1 MNFGAKIE
9 FFYLCSV
16 IFEMKKL
23 YRYITKSFL
32 GTFFLTFFIVV
43 FVWVMQFVW
52 LYVDDLVGK
61 GLEFKIIAELLFYT
75 SITAIPMSLP
85 LALLLA
91 LLMCFGNLGEHYEL
105 VAMKASGV
113 SMWRSMR
120 PLLYFSLMLSVLAFF
135 ISNSLIPIATLKWRT
150 LLSDVQRQKLAFN
163 IKEGVFY
170 KDIENYVI
178 YVERKGK
185 DGSSIYGVKIY
196 DHTDHMGNT
205 KIISAD
211 SGMMTMSP
219 NQRNIIFTL
228 YNGFNYTDITTDNYK
243 DTRPFERM
251 SFKQEQ
257 IKFSLASFDMTRSS
271 EDMYKSYQQM
281 MNIRQLSTSLD
292 SLERRQVSKQES
304 FAQGFE
310 RRWANYNSL
319 SSSKS
324 TKALATNDT
333 LSIDS
338 IATDTCHIL
347 HWPLLDNYEG
357 ETRATLVNMAIGS
370 AQNAKDNVA
379 FNKMD
384 LNSQTENINK
394 HKKEWHKKFTLSIA
408 CIIFF
413 FIGAPLGSII
423 RKGGLGLPVVISVV
437 FFIIYHL
444 ISTISE
450 RMAVFGDLNMFLGVW
465 LSSLVLMPVGLFFTF
480 KATTDAALFDG
491 DSWKKFFQKLFKK
504 KRENNIEPST

>member
-1 MNFGAKIE
+1 
-9 FFYLCSV
+9 
-16 IFEMKKL
+16 MKRL
-23 YRYITKSFL
+23 YQYIIKSFL
-32 GTFFLTFFIVV
+32 GTFVLTFFIVV
-43 FVWVMQFVW
+43 FIWVMQFVW

-105 VAMKASGV
+105 VAMKASGI
-113 SMWRSMR
+113 SMWRAMR
-120 PLLYFSLMLSVLAFF
+120 PLLYFSLVLSVLAFF
-135 ISNSLIPIATLKWRT
+135 ISNSLIPMATLKWRT
-150 LLSDVQRQKLAFN
+150 LLTDVQRQKLAFN

-196 DHTDHMGNT
+196 DHTDHNGNT

-243 DTRPFERM
+243 ETRPFERM

-257 IKFSLASFDMTRSS
+257 LKFSLASFDMTRSS

-292 SLERRQVSKQES
+292 SLERRQVNKQQS
-304 FAQGFE
+304 FTQGFE
-310 RRWANYNSL
+310 KRWANYNSL
-319 SSSKS
+319 KLPEP
-324 TKALATNDT
+324 TKALATNDS

-338 IATDTCHIL
+338 LVADTCHIL
-347 HWPLLDNYEG
+347 RWPLLDRYNE
-357 ETRATLVNMAIGS
+357 ETRAAIVGMAVGS

-384 LNSQTENINK
+384 MGSQTENINK
-394 HKKEWHKKFTLSIA
+394 HRKEWHKKFTLSIA

-423 RKGGLGLPVVISVV
+423 RKGGLGLPVVISVL
-437 FFIIYHL
+437 FFVVYYI
-444 ISTISE
+444 ISTIGE
-450 RMAVFGDLNMFLGVW
+450 RMAVFGGLNMFLGVW
-465 LSSLVLMPVGLFFTF
+465 ISSIVLLPVGLFFTF

-504 KRENNIEPST
+504 SHT

>member
-1 MNFGAKIE
+1 
-9 FFYLCSV
+9 
-16 IFEMKKL
+16 MKKL
-23 YRYITKSFL
+23 YRYIVKSFF
-32 GTFFLTFFIVV
+32 GTFILTFFIVV
-43 FVWVMQFVW
+43 FIWVMQFVW

-105 VAMKASGV
+105 VAMKASGI

-120 PLLYFSLMLSVLAFF
+120 PLLYFSLITSVLAFF
-135 ISNSLIPIATLKWRT
+135 ISNSVIPIATLKWRT
-150 LLSDVQRQKLAFN
+150 LLTDVQQQKLAFN

-170 KDIENYVI
+170 KDLDNYVI
-178 YVERKGK
+178 YVEKKGK

-196 DHTDHMGNT
+196 DHTERNGNS

-211 SGMMTMSP
+211 SGRMEMSP
-219 NQRNIIFTL
+219 NQRSIIFTL
-228 YNGFNYTDITTDNYK
+228 YNGYNYTDITTGDYK
-243 DTRPFERM
+243 EKRPFERM
-251 SFKQEQ
+251 SFKEEQ
-257 IKFSLASFDMTRSS
+257 IKFSLASFDMTRTD
-271 EDMYKSYQQM
+271 EEMYKSYHQM
-281 MNIRQLSTSLD
+281 MNIRQLSSALD
-292 SLERRQVSKQES
+292 SLEKRQERRQNDFSE
-304 FAQGFE
+304 GFT
-310 RRWANYNSL
+310 RRWSNYNEMHNHVL
-319 SSSKS
+319 DGQQAIAK
-324 TKALATNDT
+324 NDT
-333 LSIDS
+333 L
-338 IATDTCHIL
+338 AADTCFVL
-347 HWPLLDNYEG
+347 SWPLLAQFEG
-357 ETRATLVNMAIGS
+357 EKHDKIASTALGL
-370 AQNAKDNVA
+370 AQNAKDNVS
-379 FNKMD
+379 FNETDFKY
-384 LNSQTENINK
+384 QTENINK

-444 ISTISE
+444 ISTIAE

-465 LSSLVLMPVGLFFTF
+465 LSSLVLLPVGMFFTF

-491 DSWKKFFQKLFKK
+491 DSWKKTFQKLFKK
-504 KRENNIEPST
+504 NRNNKVELNT

>member
-1 MNFGAKIE
+1 
-9 FFYLCSV
+9 
-16 IFEMKKL
+16 MKKL

-105 VAMKASGV
+105 VAMKASGI

-120 PLLYFSLMLSVLAFF
+120 PMLYFSLMLSIMAFF

-170 KDIENYVI
+170 KDLENYVI
-178 YVERKGK
+178 YVDKKGK
-185 DGSSIYGVKIY
+185 DGSHIYGVKIY
-196 DHTDHMGNT
+196 DHSDHTGNT

-211 SGMMTMSP
+211 SGFMAMSP
-219 NQRNIIFTL
+219 NQRNIVFTL
-228 YNGFNYTDITTDNYK
+228 YDGYNYTDITTDNYK
-243 DTRPFERM
+243 ESRPFERM

-281 MNIRQLSTSLD
+281 MNIRQLSASLD
-292 SLERRQVSKQES
+292 SLQRRLDGKQEAFTNG
-304 FAQGFE
+304 FA
-310 RRWANYNSL
+310 RRWSNYNSL
-319 SSSKS
+319 QVDDPPEVV
-324 TKALATNDT
+324 NDT
-333 LSIDS
+333 LV
-338 IATDTCHIL
+338 ADTCVIL
-347 HWPLLDNYEG
+347 QWPLLDNYEG
-357 ETRATLVNMAIGS
+357 EMRAAILNMAVGT
-370 AQNAKDNVA
+370 AQNAKDNA
-379 FNKMD
+379 TFNKVD
-384 LNSQTENINK
+384 LGSQAENINK

-408 CIIFF
+408 CLIFF

-437 FFIIYHL
+437 FFVVYHL
-444 ISTISE
+444 ISTIAE

-465 LSSLVLMPVGLFFTF
+465 LSSLVLLPLGLFFTF
-480 KATTDAALFDG
+480 KATTDASVFDG
-491 DSWKKFFQKLFKK
+491 DSWKKFFQRLFRKK
-504 KRENNIEPST
+504 HKNQVELNP

>member
-1 MNFGAKIE
+1 
-9 FFYLCSV
+9 
-16 IFEMKKL
+16 MKKL

-32 GTFFLTFFIVV
+32 GTFVLTFFIVV
-43 FVWVMQFVW
+43 FIWVMQFVW

-61 GLEFKIIAELLFYT
+61 GLELKIIGELLFYT

-105 VAMKASGV
+105 VAMKASGI
-113 SMWRSMR
+113 SMWRAMR
-120 PLLYFSLMLSVLAFF
+120 PLLHFSLILSILAFF
-135 ISNSLIPIATLKWRT
+135 ISNSLIPMATLKWRT
-150 LLSDVQRQKLAFN
+150 LLTDVQRQKLAFN

-170 KDIENYVI
+170 KDIDNYVI
-178 YVERKGK
+178 YVEKKGK
-185 DGSSIYGVKIY
+185 DGSRIYGVKIY
-196 DHTDHMGNT
+196 DHSDHTGNT

-211 SGMMTMSP
+211 SGVMAMSP
-219 NQRNIIFTL
+219 NQRNILFTL
-228 YNGFNYTDITTDNYK
+228 YNGYNYTDITTDGYK
-243 DTRPFERM
+243 ETRPFERM

-292 SLERRQVSKQES
+292 SLQRRQANKQTA
-304 FAQGFE
+304 FTQGFE
-310 RRWANYNSL
+310 RRWSNYNSL
-319 SSSKS
+319 RTPLPEQSLSQTPDSLI
-324 TKALATNDT
+324 ADADVT
-333 LSIDS
+333 LR
-338 IATDTCHIL
+338 
-347 HWPLLDNYEG
+347 WPLLENYQG
-357 ETRATLVNMAIGS
+357 ERREIIVNLAVGS
-370 AQNAKDNVA
+370 AQNAKDNIA
-379 FNKMD
+379 FNKLD
-384 LNSQTENINK
+384 LGSQSENINK

-408 CIIFF
+408 CLIFF

-423 RKGGLGLPVVISVV
+423 RKGGLGLPVVISVA

-444 ISTISE
+444 LSTIAE

-465 LSSLVLMPVGLFFTF
+465 LSSLVLLPVGLFFTF

-491 DSWKKFFQKLFKK
+491 GSWKKAFQKLFKRDK
-504 KRENNIEPST
+504 ASAETPA

>member
-1 MNFGAKIE
+1 
-9 FFYLCSV
+9 
-16 IFEMKKL
+16 MKKL
-23 YRYITKSFL
+23 YQYIIKSFL
-32 GTFFLTFFIVV
+32 GTFVLTFFIVV
-43 FVWVMQFVW
+43 FIWVMQFVW

-61 GLEFKIIAELLFYT
+61 GLEIKIIAELLFYT

-105 VAMKASGV
+105 VAMKASGI
-113 SMWRSMR
+113 SMWRAMR
-120 PLLYFSLMLSVLAFF
+120 PLLYFSLVLSVLAFF

-150 LLSDVQRQKLAFN
+150 LLTDVQRQKLAFN

-170 KDIENYVI
+170 KDIEGYVI

-196 DHTDHMGNT
+196 DHTDHNGNT

-228 YNGFNYTDITTDNYK
+228 YNGHNYTDITTSDNYK
-243 DTRPFERM
+243 ETRPFERM

-257 IKFSLASFDMTRSS
+257 LKFSLASFDMTRSS

-281 MNIRQLSTSLD
+281 MNIRQLSASLD

-304 FAQGFE
+304 FTQGFE
-310 RRWANYNSL
+310 RRWANYKSL
-319 SSSKS
+319 TLTEPK
-324 TKALATNDT
+324 KALAANDSLVADT
-333 LSIDS
+333 L
-338 IATDTCHIL
+338 ATDTCHIL
-347 HWPLLDNYEG
+347 HWPLLDHYEG
-357 ETRATLVNMAIGS
+357 ETRTAIVNMAVGT

-384 LNSQTENINK
+384 LNSHTENINK
-394 HKKEWHKKFTLSIA
+394 HRKEWHKKFTLSIA

-423 RKGGLGLPVVISVV
+423 RKGGLGLPVVISVL
-437 FFIIYHL
+437 FFVVYYI
-444 ISTISE
+444 ISTIGE
-450 RMAVFGDLNMFLGVW
+450 RMAVFGGLNMFLGVW
-465 LSSLVLMPVGLFFTF
+465 ISSIVLLPVGLFFTF

-491 DSWKKFFQKLFKK
+491 DSWKKFFQKLFKR
-504 KRENNIEPST
+504 KRENNVETST

>member
-1 MNFGAKIE
+1 
-9 FFYLCSV
+9 
-16 IFEMKKL
+16 MKKL
-23 YRYITKSFL
+23 YQYITKSFL
-32 GTFFLTFFIVV
+32 GTFVLTFFIVV
-43 FVWVMQFVW
+43 FIWVMQFVW

-61 GLEFKIIAELLFYT
+61 GLEIKIIAELLFYT

-105 VAMKASGV
+105 VAMKASGI
-113 SMWRSMR
+113 SMWRAMR
-120 PLLYFSLMLSVLAFF
+120 PLLHFSLIISVLAFF

-150 LLSDVQRQKLAFN
+150 LLTDVQRQKLAFN

-170 KDIENYVI
+170 KDIDNYVI
-178 YVERKGK
+178 FVEKKGK
-185 DGSSIYGVKIY
+185 DGSHIYGVKIY
-196 DHTDHMGNT
+196 DHTDLNGNT

-211 SGMMTMSP
+211 SGMMAMSP
-219 NQRNIIFTL
+219 NQRNIVFTL
-228 YNGFNYTDITTDNYK
+228 YDGYNYTDLTTDNYK
-243 DTRPFERM
+243 ETRPFERM

-257 IKFSLASFDMTRSS
+257 IKFSLASFDLTRSN
-271 EDMYKSYQQM
+271 EEMYKSYQQM

-292 SLERRQVSKQES
+292 SLQQRYDSRQTA
-304 FAQGFE
+304 FTQGFS
-310 RRWANYNSL
+310 RRWNNYYSL
-319 SSSKS
+319 RTGVPSEGIVHPRPD
-324 TKALATNDT
+324 TIVADTNIT
-333 LSIDS
+333 LS
-338 IATDTCHIL
+338 
-347 HWPLLDNYEG
+347 WPLLAQFDEK
-357 ETRATLVNMAIGS
+357 TRGVIVNMAVGS
-370 AQNAKDNVA
+370 AQNAKDNIN

-384 LNSQTENINK
+384 LGLQTENINK

-444 ISTISE
+444 ISTIAE

-465 LSSLVLMPVGLFFTF
+465 LSSLVLLPVGLFFTF

-491 DSWKKFFQKLFKK
+491 DSWKKFFQRLFRK
-504 KRENNIEPST
+504 KRITQVQTTS

>member
-1 MNFGAKIE
+1 
-9 FFYLCSV
+9 
-16 IFEMKKL
+16 MKRL

-32 GTFFLTFFIVV
+32 GTFLLTFFIVV

-61 GLEFKIIAELLFYT
+61 GLEFSIIAELLFYT

-120 PLLYFSLMLSVLAFF
+120 PLLYFSLMLSVMAFF

-150 LLSDVQRQKLAFN
+150 LLTDVQRQKLAFN

-178 YVERKGK
+178 YVEKKGK
-185 DGSSIYGVKIY
+185 DGSHIYGVKIY
-196 DHTDHMGNT
+196 DHTDHTGNT

-211 SGMMTMSP
+211 SGYMAMSP
-219 NQRNIIFTL
+219 NQRNILFTL
-228 YNGFNYTDITTDNYK
+228 YNGYNYTDITNLDNYK

-257 IKFSLASFDMTRSS
+257 IKFSLASFDLTRSN

-281 MNIRQLSTSLD
+281 MNIRQLSASLD
-292 SLERRQVSKQES
+292 SLERRFDSKQDAFS
-304 FAQGFE
+304 TGFE
-310 RRWANYNSL
+310 RRWGNYNSL
-319 SSSKS
+319 S
-324 TKALATNDT
+324 LPEPRPDT
-333 LSIDS
+333 TMVAVPARELR
-338 IATDTCHIL
+338 
-347 HWPLLDNYEG
+347 WPLLENYDG
-357 ETRATLVNMAIGS
+357 ETRAALVNMALGS
-370 AQNAKDNVA
+370 SQNAKDNVA
-379 FNKMD
+379 FNKID
-384 LNSQTENINK
+384 LGSQTENINK

-423 RKGGLGLPVVISVV
+423 RKGGLGLPVVISVG

-444 ISTISE
+444 ISTIAE
-450 RMAVFGDLNMFLGVW
+450 RMAVYGDLNMFLGVW
-465 LSSLVLMPVGLFFTF
+465 LSSLVLLPVGLFFTF

-491 DSWKKFFQKLFKK
+491 DSWKKFFKNLFNKQ
-504 KRENNIEPST
+504 

>member
-1 MNFGAKIE
+1 
-9 FFYLCSV
+9 
-16 IFEMKKL
+16 MKKL

-61 GLEFKIIAELLFYT
+61 GLEIKILAELLFYT

-105 VAMKASGV
+105 VAMKASGI
-113 SMWRSMR
+113 SMWKVMR
-120 PLLYFSLMLSVLAFF
+120 PLLLFSVMTSVLAFF

-150 LLSDVQRQKLAFN
+150 LLTDVQRQKLAFN

-170 KDIENYVI
+170 KDIDNYVI
-178 YVERKGK
+178 FVEKKGK
-185 DGSSIYGVKIY
+185 DGSHIYGVKIY
-196 DHTDHMGNT
+196 DHSDRMGNT

-211 SGMMTMSP
+211 SGMMSMSP

-228 YNGFNYTDITTDNYK
+228 YDGYNYTDLTPDNFK
-243 DTRPFERM
+243 DRRPFERM

-257 IKFSLASFDMTRSS
+257 LKFSLASFDMTRSD
-271 EDMYKSYQQM
+271 EEMYKSYQQM

-292 SLERRQVSKQES
+292 SLQRRYAGKQEA
-304 FAQGFE
+304 FTLGFE
-310 RRWANYNSL
+310 RRWSNLNSL
-319 SSSKS
+319 H
-324 TKALATNDT
+324 TGVPPEGVALP
-333 LSIDS
+333 IPDS
-338 IATDTCHIL
+338 IVADTIIPL
-347 HWPLLDNYEG
+347 SWPLLDRYEG
-357 ETRATLVNMAIGS
+357 EMRSTIANMAAAS
-370 AQNAKDNVA
+370 AQNAKENAA
-379 FNKMD
+379 FNKID
-384 LNSQTENINK
+384 LKAQVENINK

-408 CIIFF
+408 CLIFF

-423 RKGGLGLPVVISVV
+423 RRGGLGLPVVISVV

-444 ISTISE
+444 ISTIAE
-450 RMAVFGDLNMFLGVW
+450 RMAVFGDLNMFFGVW
-465 LSSLVLMPVGLFFTF
+465 LSSLVLLPVGLFFTF

-491 DSWKKFFQKLFKK
+491 DSWKKFFQRLFTKK
-504 KRENNIEPST
+504 HEDKVPEPKTIA

>member
-1 MNFGAKIE
+1 
-9 FFYLCSV
+9 
-16 IFEMKKL
+16 MKKL

-32 GTFFLTFFIVV
+32 GTFVLTFFIVV
-43 FVWVMQFVW
+43 FIWVMQFVW

-120 PLLYFSLMLSVLAFF
+120 PLLYFSLMLSVMAFF

-150 LLSDVQRQKLAFN
+150 LLTDVQRQKLAFN

-178 YVERKGK
+178 YVEKKGK

-196 DHTDHMGNT
+196 DHTDRTGNT
-205 KIISAD
+205 KITSAD

-219 NQRNIIFTL
+219 NQRNILFTL
-228 YNGFNYTDITTDNYK
+228 YNGYNYTDITTDNYK
-243 DTRPFERM
+243 ETRPFERM

-271 EDMYKSYQQM
+271 EDMYKSYHQM
-281 MNIRQLSTSLD
+281 MNIRQLSYSLD
-292 SLERRQVSKQES
+292 SLQQRYDKRQGD
-304 FAQGFE
+304 FAQGFV
-310 RRWANYNSL
+310 RRWGNYNSL
-319 SSSKS
+319 SLPEPKV
-324 TKALATNDT
+324 DT
-333 LSIDS
+333 LAIDT
-338 IATDTCHIL
+338 AVVL
-347 HWPLLDNYEG
+347 RWPLLGNYEG
-357 ETRATLVNMAIGS
+357 EMRTALVNMAVSS

-384 LNSQTENINK
+384 LSSQTENMNK
-394 HKKEWHKKFTLSIA
+394 HRKEWHKKFTLSIA

-423 RKGGLGLPVVISVV
+423 RKGGLGLPVVISVA

-444 ISTISE
+444 ISTIAE

-465 LSSLVLMPVGLFFTF
+465 LSSLVLLPVGLFFTF

-491 DSWKKFFQKLFKK
+491 DSWKKFFQKLFGKK
-504 KRENNIEPST
+504 HKNTIETPT

>member
-1 MNFGAKIE
+1 
-9 FFYLCSV
+9 
-16 IFEMKKL
+16 MKKL

-120 PLLYFSLMLSVLAFF
+120 PLLYFSLMLSVMAFF

-150 LLSDVQRQKLAFN
+150 LLTDVQRQKLAFN

-178 YVERKGK
+178 YVEKKGK

-196 DHTDHMGNT
+196 DHTDHTGNT

-211 SGMMTMSP
+211 SGYMAMSP
-219 NQRNIIFTL
+219 NQRNILFTL
-228 YNGFNYTDITTDNYK
+228 YNGYNYTDITTDNYK
-243 DTRPFERM
+243 ETRPFERM

-257 IKFSLASFDMTRSS
+257 IKFSLASFDLTRSS
-271 EDMYKSYQQM
+271 EEMYKSYQQM
-281 MNIRQLSTSLD
+281 MNIRQLSASLD
-292 SLERRQVSKQES
+292 SLERRFDNKQDA
-304 FAQGFE
+304 FTTGFE
-310 RRWANYNSL
+310 RRWGNYNSL
-319 SSSKS
+319 S
-324 TKALATNDT
+324 LPEPRPDT
-333 LSIDS
+333 TMVAAPTRELR
-338 IATDTCHIL
+338 
-347 HWPLLDNYEG
+347 WPLLENYDG
-357 ETRATLVNMAIGS
+357 ETRAALVNMSVGS
-370 AQNAKDNVA
+370 AQNAKDNVS

-384 LNSQTENINK
+384 LSAQTENINK

-423 RKGGLGLPVVISVV
+423 RKGGLGLPVVISVA

-444 ISTISE
+444 ISTIAE

-465 LSSLVLMPVGLFFTF
+465 LSSLVLLPVGLFFTF

-491 DSWKKFFQKLFKK
+491 DSWKKFFKRLFSKQ
-504 KRENNIEPST
+504 

>member
-1 MNFGAKIE
+1 
-9 FFYLCSV
+9 
-16 IFEMKKL
+16 MKKL
-23 YRYITKSFL
+23 YQYITKSFL
-32 GTFFLTFFIVV
+32 GTFLLTFIIVV

-105 VAMKASGV
+105 VAMKASGI

-150 LLSDVQRQKLAFN
+150 LLTDVQRQKLAFN

-178 YVERKGK
+178 YVEKKGK

-196 DHTDHMGNT
+196 DHTDHTGNT

-211 SGMMTMSP
+211 SGYMAMSP
-219 NQRNIIFTL
+219 NQRNILFTL
-228 YNGFNYTDITTDNYK
+228 YNGYNYTDITTDNYK

-257 IKFSLASFDMTRSS
+257 IKFSLASFDLTRSS
-271 EDMYKSYQQM
+271 EEMYKSYQQM
-281 MNIRQLSTSLD
+281 MNIRQLSASLD
-292 SLERRQVSKQES
+292 SLERRYDTKQEA
-304 FAQGFE
+304 FTQGFE
-310 RRWANYNSL
+310 RRWGNYNSL
-319 SSSKS
+319 SIPEPR
-324 TKALATNDT
+324 LDT
-333 LSIDS
+333 LR
-338 IATDTCHIL
+338 AADTGRVL
-347 HWPLLDNYEG
+347 VWPLLDLYDEA
-357 ETRATLVNMAIGS
+357 TRTALVNMAVGS

-379 FNKMD
+379 FNKID
-384 LNSQTENINK
+384 LSSQTENINK

-444 ISTISE
+444 ISTICE

-491 DSWKKFFQKLFKK
+491 DSWKKFF
-504 KRENNIEPST
+504 KRIFSKQ

>member
-1 MNFGAKIE
+1 
-9 FFYLCSV
+9 
-16 IFEMKKL
+16 MKKL

-61 GLEFKIIAELLFYT
+61 GLEIKILAELLFYT

-105 VAMKASGV
+105 VAMKASGI
-113 SMWRSMR
+113 SMWKVMR
-120 PLLYFSLMLSVLAFF
+120 PLLLFSVMTSVLAFF

-150 LLSDVQRQKLAFN
+150 LLTDVQRQKLAFN

-170 KDIENYVI
+170 KDIDNYVI
-178 YVERKGK
+178 FVEKKGK
-185 DGSSIYGVKIY
+185 DGSHIYGVKIY
-196 DHTDHMGNT
+196 DHSDRMGNT

-211 SGMMTMSP
+211 SGMMSMSP

-228 YNGFNYTDITTDNYK
+228 YDGYNYTDLTPDNFK
-243 DTRPFERM
+243 DRRPFERM

-257 IKFSLASFDMTRSS
+257 LKFSLASFDMTRSD
-271 EDMYKSYQQM
+271 EEMYKSYQQM

-292 SLERRQVSKQES
+292 SLQRRFANKQEA
-304 FAQGFE
+304 FTNGFE
-310 RRWANYNSL
+310 RRWANFNSL
-319 SSSKS
+319 H
-324 TKALATNDT
+324 TGVPPEGIAQP
-333 LSIDS
+333 IPDS
-338 IATDTCHIL
+338 IVADTIIPL
-347 HWPLLDNYEG
+347 SWPLLDRYQG
-357 ETRATLVNMAIGS
+357 EMRSTIANMAAAS
-370 AQNAKDNVA
+370 AQNTKENVA
-379 FNKMD
+379 FNKID
-384 LNSQTENINK
+384 LKAQVENINK

-408 CIIFF
+408 CLIFF

-423 RKGGLGLPVVISVV
+423 RRGGLGLPVVISVV

-444 ISTISE
+444 ISTIAE
-450 RMAVFGDLNMFLGVW
+450 RMAVFGDLNMFFGVW
-465 LSSLVLMPVGLFFTF
+465 LSSLVLLPVGLFFTF

-491 DSWKKFFQKLFKK
+491 DSWKKFFQRLFKK
-504 KRENNIEPST
+504 KHEDKVPEPKTIA

>member
-1 MNFGAKIE
+1 
-9 FFYLCSV
+9 
-16 IFEMKKL
+16 MKKL

-150 LLSDVQRQKLAFN
+150 LLTDVQRQKLAFN

-170 KDIENYVI
+170 RDIENYVI
-178 YVERKGK
+178 FVEKKGK

-196 DHTDHMGNT
+196 DHTDHTGNT

-211 SGMMTMSP
+211 SGIMSMSP

-228 YNGFNYTDITTDNYK
+228 YDGHNYTDITTDNYK
-243 DTRPFERM
+243 ENRPFERM

-257 IKFSLASFDMTRSS
+257 IKFSLASFDLTRSS

-281 MNIRQLSTSLD
+281 MNIRQLSVSLD
-292 SLERRQVSKQES
+292 SLEQRYANKQENFS
-304 FAQGFE
+304 QGFE
-310 RRWANYNSL
+310 RRWANYHSL
-319 SSSKS
+319 KKVEPALDTIVLDSSF
-324 TKALATNDT
+324 
-333 LSIDS
+333 
-338 IATDTCHIL
+338 IL
-347 HWPLLDNYEG
+347 TWPLLDQYDSSKRISIVNIA
-357 ETRATLVNMAIGS
+357 ATS
-370 AQNAKDNVA
+370 AHNAKDNAA

-444 ISTISE
+444 ISTICE

-491 DSWKKFFQKLFKK
+491 DSWKKFFQRLFKK
-504 KRENNIEPST
+504 KTTQA

>member
-1 MNFGAKIE
+1 M
-9 FFYLCSV
+9 
-16 IFEMKKL
+16 MRL
-23 YRYITKSFL
+23 YQYIIKSFL
-32 GTFFLTFFIVV
+32 GTFVLTFFIVV
-43 FVWVMQFVW
+43 FIWVMQFVW

-105 VAMKASGV
+105 VAMKASGI
-113 SMWRSMR
+113 SMWRAMR
-120 PLLYFSLMLSVLAFF
+120 PLLYFSLVLSVLAFF

-150 LLSDVQRQKLAFN
+150 LLTDVQRQKLAFN

-196 DHTDHMGNT
+196 DHTDHNGNT

-228 YNGFNYTDITTDNYK
+228 YNGFNYTDITTDNFK
-243 DTRPFERM
+243 ETRPFERM

-257 IKFSLASFDMTRSS
+257 LKFSLASFDMTRSS

-281 MNIRQLSTSLD
+281 MNIRQLSASLD

-310 RRWANYNSL
+310 RRWANYKSL
-319 SSSKS
+319 KFPEPKK
-324 TKALATNDT
+324 TLAVNYSLVADT
-333 LSIDS
+333 L
-338 IATDTCHIL
+338 ATDTCYIL
-347 HWPLLDNYEG
+347 RWPLLDQYDE
-357 ETRATLVNMAIGS
+357 ETRAAIVGMAVGT

-384 LNSQTENINK
+384 LNSHTENINK
-394 HKKEWHKKFTLSIA
+394 HRKEWHKKFTLSIA

-423 RKGGLGLPVVISVV
+423 RKGGLGLPVVISVL
-437 FFIIYHL
+437 FFVVYYI
-444 ISTISE
+444 ISTIGE
-450 RMAVFGDLNMFLGVW
+450 RMAVFGGLNMFLGVW
-465 LSSLVLMPVGLFFTF
+465 ISSIVLLPVGLFFTF

-491 DSWKKFFQKLFKK
+491 DSWKKFFQKLFKR
-504 KRENNIEPST
+504 KRDNNVETST

>member
-1 MNFGAKIE
+1 
-9 FFYLCSV
+9 
-16 IFEMKKL
+16 MKRL
-23 YRYITKSFL
+23 YQYIIKSFL
-32 GTFFLTFFIVV
+32 GTFVLTFFIVV
-43 FVWVMQFVW
+43 FIWVMQFVW

-105 VAMKASGV
+105 VAMKASGI
-113 SMWRSMR
+113 SMWRAMR
-120 PLLYFSLMLSVLAFF
+120 PLLYFSLVLSVLAFF

-150 LLSDVQRQKLAFN
+150 LLTDVQRQKLAFN

-196 DHTDHMGNT
+196 DHTDHNGNT

-228 YNGFNYTDITTDNYK
+228 YNGFNYTDITTDNFNE
-243 DTRPFERM
+243 TRPFERM

-257 IKFSLASFDMTRSS
+257 LKFSLASFDMTRSS

-281 MNIRQLSTSLD
+281 MNIRQLSASLD

-310 RRWANYNSL
+310 RRWANYKSL
-319 SSSKS
+319 KFPEPKK
-324 TKALATNDT
+324 TLAVNDSLVADT
-333 LSIDS
+333 L
-338 IATDTCHIL
+338 ATDTCYIL
-347 HWPLLDNYEG
+347 RWPLLDQYDE
-357 ETRATLVNMAIGS
+357 ETRAAIVGMAVGT

-384 LNSQTENINK
+384 LNSHTENINK
-394 HKKEWHKKFTLSIA
+394 HRKEWHKKFTLSIA

-423 RKGGLGLPVVISVV
+423 RKGGLGLPVVISVL
-437 FFIIYHL
+437 FFVVYYI
-444 ISTISE
+444 ISTIGE
-450 RMAVFGDLNMFLGVW
+450 RMAVFGGLNMFLGVW
-465 LSSLVLMPVGLFFTF
+465 ISSIVLLPVGLFFTF

-504 KRENNIEPST
+504 RKKNKVEFNTQTNQ

>member
-1 MNFGAKIE
+1 
-9 FFYLCSV
+9 
-16 IFEMKKL
+16 MKRL

-32 GTFFLTFFIVV
+32 GTFVLTFFIVV
-43 FVWVMQFVW
+43 FIWVMQFVW
-52 LYVDDLVGK
+52 LYIDDLVGK

-105 VAMKASGV
+105 VAMKASGI
-113 SMWRSMR
+113 SMWRAMR
-120 PLLYFSLMLSVLAFF
+120 PLLYFSLTLSILAFF
-135 ISNSLIPIATLKWRT
+135 ISNSLIPMATLKWRT
-150 LLSDVQRQKLAFN
+150 LLTDVQRQKLAFN

-178 YVERKGK
+178 FVEKKGK

-196 DHTDHMGNT
+196 DHSDRAGNV

-211 SGMMTMSP
+211 SGMMTLSP

-228 YNGFNYTDITTDNYK
+228 YNGYNYTDLTSDADWK
-243 DTRPFERM
+243 VKHPFERI

-257 IKFSLASFDMTRSS
+257 IKFSLKDFDMTRSN

-281 MNIRQLSTSLD
+281 MNIKQLSRSLD
-292 SLERRQVSKQES
+292 SLERRYATKQQAFVEGYS
-304 FAQGFE
+304 

-319 SSSKS
+319 HENTGGTSD
-324 TKALATNDT
+324 LAPPAFPDT
-333 LSIDS
+333 IR
-338 IATDTCHIL
+338 
-347 HWPLLDNYEG
+347 WPLIENVAEEDRAQILDMAV
-357 ETRATLVNMAIGS
+357 ATAR
-370 AQNAKDNVA
+370 NAKENAA
-379 FNKMD
+379 FNSTD
-384 LNSQTENINK
+384 FRSQTENINK

-413 FIGAPLGSII
+413 FIGAPLGTII
-423 RKGGLGLPVVISVV
+423 RKGGLGLPVVVSVL
-437 FFIIYHL
+437 FFVVYYV
-444 ISTISE
+444 ISTLGE
-450 RMAVFGDLNMFLGVW
+450 QMAVFGKINMFAGVW
-465 LSSLVLMPVGLFFTF
+465 MSSIMLFPIGLFLTF

-491 DSWKKFFQKLFKK
+491 DSWRKFFQRLFKK
-504 KRENNIEPST
+504 KQKKYEVELNT

>member
-1 MNFGAKIE
+1 
-9 FFYLCSV
+9 
-16 IFEMKKL
+16 MKKL
-23 YRYITKSFL
+23 YQYITKSFL

-61 GLEFKIIAELLFYT
+61 GLEIKILAELLFYT

-105 VAMKASGV
+105 VAMKASGI
-113 SMWRSMR
+113 SMWKVMR
-120 PLLYFSLMLSVLAFF
+120 PLLNFSLIISVLAFF
-135 ISNSLIPIATLKWRT
+135 ISNSIIPIATLKWRT
-150 LLSDVQRQKLAFN
+150 LLTDVQRQKLAFN

-170 KDIENYVI
+170 KDIDNYVI
-178 YVERKGK
+178 YVDKKGK
-185 DGSSIYGVKIY
+185 DGSHIYGVKIY
-196 DHTDHMGNT
+196 DHTDRQGNT

-211 SGMMTMSP
+211 SGMMSMSP

-228 YNGFNYTDITTDNYK
+228 YNGYNYTDLTPDNYK
-243 DTRPFERM
+243 ETRPFERM

-292 SLERRQVSKQES
+292 SLQRRYDSKQDA
-304 FAQGFE
+304 FAQGFS
-310 RRWANYNSL
+310 RRWNNYNSL
-319 SSSKS
+319 HSGVPKKVAAQSLPDS
-324 TKALATNDT
+324 LAADACDT
-333 LSIDS
+333 
-338 IATDTCHIL
+338 L
-347 HWPLLDNYEG
+347 HWPLLDRFEG
-357 ETRATLVNMAIGS
+357 EARSTIVNMAIGT
-370 AQNAKDNVA
+370 AQNAKENAA

-384 LNSQTENINK
+384 FKSQTENINK

-408 CIIFF
+408 CLIFF

-444 ISTISE
+444 ISTIAE

-465 LSSLVLMPVGLFFTF
+465 LSSLVLLPVGLFFTF

-491 DSWKKFFQKLFKK
+491 DSWKKFFKRLFKK
-504 KRENNIEPST
+504 GDKTKVELQNT